1 MTFRHLKIFIAVAQA
16 GSMSAAARELYIAQP
31 TVSQV
36 IAEIENEY
44 GIRLF
49 ERLSRRLYI
58 TREGRQLLDYA
69 RHITALFEEMERDLH
84 YASRNRT
91 LRVGATITEGSCVLP
106 ALVARFEAE
115 NPSDTVEVLVDNT
128 RVIEEKILSSEL
140 DFGLVE
146 GDVTEPDLL
155 SRPVLRDELV
165 LICAEGHPFC
175 SRTRITMADLEG
187 EPFVLREPGSGTRE
201 QFEAELEHRGIHVR
215 AKWVCHSADSI
226 LEAVA
231 RGQGLSVISRRLA
244 EQALPIKKLRILPIQ
259 DAELSRTFNLVYH
272 RNKFL
277 SEPIQ
282 AFFQLLSGEMETQ
295 LGS

>member
-1 MTFRHLKIFIAVAQA
+1 MTFRHLKIFIAVAQS

-69 RHITALFEEMERDLH
+69 RHITALFDEMERDLH

-91 LRVGATITEGSCVLP
+91 LRVGATITVGSCVLP
-106 ALVARFEAE
+106 ELVARFEAE

-146 GDVTEPDLL
+146 GEVSEPDLI
-155 SRPVLRDELV
+155 SRPVLEDELV
-165 LICAEGHPFC
+165 LICAEGHPFSGQDSVC
-175 SRTRITMADLEG
+175 MADLDG
-187 EPFVLREPGSGTRE
+187 EAFVLREPGSGTRE
-201 QFEAELEHRGIHVR
+201 QFESELDRRGIR
-215 AKWVCHSADSI
+215 IRTKWVCHSADSI

-231 RGQGLSVISRRLA
+231 RGQGSSVISRRLA
-244 EQALPIKKLRILPIQ
+244 ERALSTKKLRILPVR
-259 DAELSRTFNLVYH
+259 DAELSRTFNLVHH

-282 AFFQLLSGEMETQ
+282 AFFQLLTAGTDDQ

>member
-1 MTFRHLKIFIAVAQA
+1 MTFRHLKIFIAVVQT

-69 RHITALFEEMERDLH
+69 RHIAALFDEMERDLH

-91 LRVGATITEGSCVLP
+91 LRVGATITVGSCVLP
-106 ALVARFEAE
+106 ALVARFEDE
-115 NPSDTVEVLVDNT
+115 NSTDTVEVLVDNT

-146 GDVTEPDLL
+146 GDVSEPDLI
-155 SRPVLRDELV
+155 SRPVLEDELV
-165 LICAEGHPFC
+165 LICAEGHPLSGRKTVC
-175 SRTRITMADLEG
+175 MADLDNEA
-187 EPFVLREPGSGTRE
+187 FVVREPGSGTRE
-201 QFEAELEHRGIHVR
+201 QFESELERRGIR
-215 AKWVCHSADSI
+215 IRTKWVCHSADSI

-231 RGQGLSVISRRLA
+231 QGQGISVISRRLA
-244 EQALPIKKLRILPIQ
+244 EQALPIKKLRILSVQ
-259 DAELSRTFNLVYH
+259 DAEFSRTFNLVYH

-282 AFFQLLSGEMETQ
+282 AFFRLLTAGTENQ

>member
-1 MTFRHLKIFIAVAQA
+1 M
-16 GSMSAAARELYIAQP
+16 
-31 TVSQV
+31 
-36 IAEIENEY
+36 
-44 GIRLF
+44 
-49 ERLSRRLYI
+49 
-58 TREGRQLLDYA
+58 
-69 RHITALFEEMERDLH
+69 
-84 YASRNRT
+84 
-91 LRVGATITEGSCVLP
+91 
-106 ALVARFEAE
+106 
-115 NPSDTVEVLVDNT
+115 DNT

-201 QFEAELEHRGIHVR
+201 QFGAELEHRGIHVR

>member
-1 MTFRHLKIFIAVAQA
+1 MTFRHLKIFIAVAQS

-69 RHITALFEEMERDLH
+69 RHITALFDEMERDLR

-91 LRVGATITEGSCVLP
+91 IRVGATITVGSCVLP
-106 ALVARFEAE
+106 ELAARFEAE

-146 GDVTEPDLL
+146 GEVSEPDLI
-155 SRPVLRDELV
+155 SRPVMEDELV
-165 LICAEGHPFC
+165 LICAEGHPFPGRD
-175 SRTRITMADLEG
+175 SVRMADLDG
-187 EPFVLREPGSGTRE
+187 EAFVLREPGSGTRE
-201 QFEAELEHRGIHVR
+201 QFESELDRRGIR
-215 AKWVCHSADSI
+215 IRTKWICHSADSI

-231 RGQGLSVISRRLA
+231 RGQGISVISRRIA
-244 EQALPIKKLRILPIQ
+244 EQALPIKKLRILSMQ
-259 DAELSRTFNLVYH
+259 DTELSRTFNLVYH

-282 AFFQLLSGEMETQ
+282 AFFQLLTAGTDDQ